1 MSVPDTRIKNY
12 KKSAMYEVSMVV
24 ECKVFKKV
32 RANSKAEAK
41 SIAIAR
47 QLRNAKRLAD
57 RGYIIGDIDIYD
69 ALILTDKNEPVI
81 DLPLSNRCM
90 EGKSQ

>member
-1 MSVPDTRIKNY
+1 MSVPDTRTENY

-32 RANSKAEAK
+32 RAKSKAEAK
-41 SIAIAR
+41 SIAMAR

-57 RGYIIGDIDIYD
+57 RGYIIGDIDVYE
-69 ALILTDKNEPVI
+69 ALILTDKGQPVF
-81 DLPLSNRCM
+81 DLPLSSQRM

>member
-1 MSVPDTRIKNY
+1 MTVPDTRTKNP

-32 RANSKAEAK
+32 KATSKAEAK
-41 SIAIAR
+41 AIAVAR

-57 RGYIIGDIDIYD
+57 RGYIIGDIDVFD
-69 ALILTDKNEPVI
+69 ALILTDKGQPVI
-81 DLPLSNRCM
+81 DLPLSSQRM